1 MPEQASEG
9 SNSGSGDAAF
19 FIAYNVRTN
28 MANKR
33 TTLKGAKTAP
43 PADAQPVQQKEIIKH
58 AHKSTQTIVSKLGE
72 IIVDFLAIEDLS
84 GYDLELVNLYD
95 ERTTLRVIGE
105 RARLDVSLVSLV
117 QEGGRS

>member
-1 MPEQASEG
+1 
-9 SNSGSGDAAF
+9 
-19 FIAYNVRTN
+19 

-33 TTLKGAKTAP
+33 TAP
-43 PADAQPVQQKEIIKH
+43 AGKKPAPAPAVQTTQQKQIVKH
-58 AHKSTQTIVSKLGE
+58 AHKSTQAIVSKLRE

-117 QEGGRS
+117 QEGGEV